1 MPATVWRKSSFSDQA
16 GSDCVEVAWRKS
28 SFSDGGGSSCV
39 EVAWRKSTFS
49 DGGGSDCVEVGVT
62 STGVAVR
69 DSKNP
74 DGGVLRLPV
83 GAWAGLVAECSCAI
97 DS

>member
-1 MPATVWRKSSFSDQA
+1 MPAA
-16 GSDCVEVAWRKS
+16 AWRKS

-39 EVAWRKSTFS
+39 EVAL
-49 DGGGSDCVEVGVT
+49 GPV
-62 STGVAVR
+62 GVAVR
-69 DSKNP
+69 DSKSP

-83 GAWAGLVAECSCAI
+83 GAWGRLVAECSGAI

>member
-1 MPATVWRKSSFSDQA
+1 MPATAWRKSSFSDDGG
-16 GSDCVEVAWRKS
+16 GSCVEVAWRKS

-39 EVAWRKSTFS
+39 EVAWPM
-49 DGGGSDCVEVGVT
+49 G
-62 STGVAVR
+62 GVAVR

-83 GAWAGLVAECSCAI
+83 GAWGRLVAECSGAI